1 MQRVLTSRSGV
12 LLYLTVWTLLGLG
25 LGGAVAQ
32 LGDEPWLRAMLFAV
46 PVTLLFS
53 VGAGFSAYYMCKANP
68 LRERSPAVILVSMLT
83 AAVWAG
89 FLWVF
94 LMRVWNIAAET
105 FGAEGITIRPQ
116 LTALLFSLGIL
127 MYGLL
132 ATLNYLLGEFV
143 RARQAEQREL
153 ESKLLARDAE
163 LRMLRTQ
170 IDPHFLFNS
179 LNSISALTSIDAK
192 RARDMTQRL
201 SDFFRQSLGIEA
213 QGKIT
218 LEEEVRLIGHFLAIE
233 KVRFGARL
241 GVEQEVDEAA
251 LPCLLPPMIL
261 QPLVENAVKHGIG
274 GLPEGGTV
282 RIDAR
287 REGSLLKIDVENDTD
302 PDTPPRKGNG
312 IGLVNVQERLA
323 AAYGHLASVHCTHE
337 NNKYRV
343 ALMLPV
349 ETKES

>member
-1 MQRVLTSRSGV
+1 MQGVLTSRRGAA
-12 LLYLTVWTLLGLG
+12 LYLLVWLLVGLG
-25 LGGAVAQ
+25 LGGAVAT
-32 LGDEPWLRAMLFAV
+32 LGGEPWLRAMLFAV
-46 PVTLLFS
+46 PVTLLFA

-68 LRERSPAVILVSMLT
+68 LSERTPGAILLSLST
-83 AAVWAG
+83 AAVLAG
-89 FLWVF
+89 FLWVG
-94 LMRVWNIAAET
+94 LMWLWNGAAASV
-105 FGAEGITIRPQ
+105 GAQGVARRPQ
-116 LTALLFSLGIL
+116 LMVLLFSLGIL
-127 MYGLL
+127 LYGLL
-132 ATLNYLLGEFV
+132 VALNYLMNEFL

-201 SDFFRQSLGIEA
+201 SDFFRQSLGMES
-213 QGKIT
+213 QRKIT
-218 LEEEVRLIGHFLAIE
+218 LAEEVRLIGHFLAIE

-241 GVEQEVDEAA
+241 AVQEDFDEAA
-251 LPCLLPPMIL
+251 LACLLPPMLL

-282 RIDAR
+282 RISAR
-287 REGSLLKIDVENDTD
+287 REGAQLCITVENDTD

-312 IGLVNVQERLA
+312 VGLANVRERLA
-323 AAYGHLASVHCTHE
+323 AAYGHLASLHCSHDQHL
-337 NNKYRV
+337 YRV
-343 ALMLPV
+343 ALTLPA
-349 ETKES
+349 ETRES

>member
-12 LLYLTVWTLLGLG
+12 LLYLTVWLLLGIG

-53 VGAGFSAYYMCKANP
+53 VGAGFSAYYMCKSNP

-94 LMRVWNIAAET
+94 LMRLWNIAAES
-105 FGAEGITIRPQ
+105 FDVQGIAIRPQ
-116 LTALLFSLGIL
+116 LTALLFSLGVL

-132 ATLNYLLGEFV
+132 ASLNYLVSEFV

-163 LRMLRTQ
+163 LRVLRTQ

-201 SDFFRQSLGIEA
+201 SDFSAKAWAL
-213 QGKIT
+213 K
-218 LEEEVRLIGHFLAIE
+218 H
-233 KVRFGARL
+233 KARSRW
-241 GVEQEVDEAA
+241 
-251 LPCLLPPMIL
+251 
-261 QPLVENAVKHGIG
+261 K
-274 GLPEGGTV
+274 
-282 RIDAR
+282 R
-287 REGSLLKIDVENDTD
+287 RC
-302 PDTPPRKGNG
+302 
-312 IGLVNVQERLA
+312 A
-323 AAYGHLASVHCTHE
+323 
-337 NNKYRV
+337 
-343 ALMLPV
+343 
-349 ETKES
+349 

>member
-1 MQRVLTSRSGV
+1 MQRVLSSRSGV
-12 LLYLTVWTLLGLG
+12 LLYLTVWLLLGLG
-25 LGGAVAQ
+25 VGGAVAM
-32 LGDEPWLRAMLFAV
+32 LGDEPMLRAQLFAV
-46 PVTLLFS
+46 PGSLLFS
-53 VGAGFSAYYMCKANP
+53 VAAGFSAYYMCKANP
-68 LRERSPAVILVSMLT
+68 LRERSPVVVLVSTLT
-83 AAVWAG
+83 AAVCAG
-89 FLWVF
+89 FFWVF
-94 LMRVWNIAAET
+94 LLGVWNGAAESFDLRGLT
-105 FGAEGITIRPQ
+105 PRPQ
-116 LTALLFSLGIL
+116 LVALLFSLGVML
-127 MYGLL
+127 YGLL
-132 ATLNYLLGEFV
+132 ATLNYLLAEFL

-153 ESKLLARDAE
+153 ESKLLARNAE

-179 LNSISALTSIDAK
+179 LNSISALTSIDAR

-241 GVEQEVDEAA
+241 GVEQEVDDAA

-274 GLPEGGTV
+274 GMPEGGVV
-282 RIDAR
+282 RIEAR
-287 REGSLLKIDVENDTD
+287 REGSLLKVSVENDTD

-312 IGLVNVQERLA
+312 IGLVNVRERLE
-323 AAYGHLASVHCTHE
+323 AAYGHLASLHCTQE

-343 ALMLPV
+343 ALALPV

>member
-1 MQRVLTSRSGV
+1 MQRVLTSRSGI
-12 LLYLTVWTLLGLG
+12 LLYLTVWLLLGLG
-25 LGGAVAQ
+25 LGGAVAV
-32 LGDEPWLRAMLFAV
+32 LGNEPPLRAMLFAV

-68 LRERSPAVILVSMLT
+68 LRERSPVVILVSTLT
-83 AAVWAG
+83 AAICAG
-89 FLWVF
+89 FFWVF
-94 LMRVWNIAAET
+94 LMGVWNGAAES
-105 FGAEGITIRPQ
+105 FGAQGVAARPQ
-116 LTALLFSLGIL
+116 LTALLFSLGVL

-132 ATLNYLLGEFV
+132 ATLNYLFAEFV

-153 ESKLLARDAE
+153 ESKLMARNAE

-218 LEEEVRLIGHFLAIE
+218 LEEEVRLVGHFLAIE

-241 GVEQEVDEAA
+241 GVEQAVDEAA

-274 GLPEGGTV
+274 GLPEGGMV

-287 REGSLLKIDVENDTD
+287 REGSLLKISVENDTD

-312 IGLVNVQERLA
+312 IGLVNVRERLA
-323 AAYGHLASVHCTHE
+323 AAYGHQSSVHCTHE
-337 NNKYRV
+337 NNRYRV
-343 ALMLPV
+343 ALTLPA

>member
-1 MQRVLTSRSGV
+1 MQGVLTTRRGAA
-12 LLYLTVWTLLGLG
+12 LYLLVWLLLGVG
-25 LGGAVAQ
+25 LGGAVAT
-32 LGDEPWLRAMLFAV
+32 LGGEPWPRAMLFAV

-68 LRERSPAVILVSMLT
+68 LSERTPGSILVSLAT
-83 AAVWAG
+83 AAVLAG
-89 FLWVF
+89 FLWVG
-94 LMRVWNIAAET
+94 LMWLWNGAAAGI
-105 FGAEGITIRPQ
+105 GAEGIAVRPQ
-116 LTALLFSLGIL
+116 LTALLFSLGML

-132 ATLNYLLGEFV
+132 VALNYLMGEFM

-153 ESKLLARDAE
+153 QSKLLARDAE

-179 LNSISALTSIDAK
+179 LNSISALTSIDAR

-201 SDFFRQSLGIEA
+201 SDFFRQSLGLES

-218 LEEEVRLIGHFLAIE
+218 LAQEVRLVEHFLAIE

-241 GVEQEVDEAA
+241 GVQQEVDETA
-251 LPCLLPPMIL
+251 LECLLPPMIL

-282 RIDAR
+282 HIRAIR
-287 REGSLLKIDVENDTD
+287 SGSRLEIAVENDTD
-302 PDTPPRKGNG
+302 PDTPPRKGSG
-312 IGLVNVQERLA
+312 VGLVNVRERLA

-337 NNKYRV
+337 NNIYRV
-343 ALMLPV
+343 ALALPA

>member
-1 MQRVLTSRSGV
+1 MQRVLTSRSGI
-12 LLYLTVWTLLGLG
+12 LLYLTVWLLLGLA
-25 LGGAVAQ
+25 LGGAVSAV
-32 LGDEPWLRAMLFAV
+32 GDEPLLRATLFAV
-46 PVTLLFS
+46 PATLLFS
-53 VGAGFSAYYMCKANP
+53 VAGGFSAYYMCKANP
-68 LRERSPAVILVSMLT
+68 LRERSPAVILVSTLT
-83 AAVWAG
+83 AAVFAG
-89 FLWVF
+89 FFWVF
-94 LMRVWNIAAET
+94 MMGMWNGAAES
-105 FGAEGITIRPQ
+105 FDVQGIAPRPQ
-116 LTALLFSLGIL
+116 LVALLFGLGVM

-132 ATLNYLLGEFV
+132 ATLNYLYAEFV

-153 ESKLLARDAE
+153 ESKLLARNAE

-179 LNSISALTSIDAK
+179 LNSISALTSIDPK

-218 LEEEVRLIGHFLAIE
+218 LEEEVRLIGNFLAVE

-241 GVEQEVDEAA
+241 GVQQEVDEAA

-274 GLPEGGTV
+274 GLPDGGTV
-282 RIDAR
+282 HIDAR
-287 REGSLLKIDVENDTD
+287 CEGSLLKVVVENDTD

-312 IGLVNVQERLA
+312 IGLVNVRERLA

-343 ALMLPV
+343 ALTLPA

>member
-12 LLYLTVWTLLGLG
+12 LLYLTVWLLLGLG
-25 LGGAVAQ
+25 LGGAVAS
-32 LGDEPWLRAMLFAV
+32 LGDEPLPRAMLFAV

-68 LRERSPAVILVSMLT
+68 LRERSPAVLLVSTLT
-83 AAVWAG
+83 AGVCAG
-89 FLWVF
+89 FFWVF
-94 LMRVWNIAAET
+94 LMGVWDGTAEA
-105 FGAEGITIRPQ
+105 FGAEGIAVRPQ
-116 LTALLFSLGIL
+116 LTALLFCLGIL

-132 ATLNYLLGEFV
+132 SALNYLFGEFV

-153 ESKLLARDAE
+153 ESKLAARNAE

-241 GVEQEVDEAA
+241 GVRQEVDPAA

-282 RIDAR
+282 HIDAR
-287 REGSLLKIDVENDTD
+287 CEGSLLKVVVENDTD

-312 IGLVNVQERLA
+312 VGLVNVRERLA
-323 AAYGHLASVHCTHE
+323 AAYGHQASVHCTHE

-343 ALMLPV
+343 ALTLPA

>member
-1 MQRVLTSRSGV
+1 MQRVLSSRSGA
-12 LLYLTVWTLLGLG
+12 LLYLTVWLLLGLG
-25 LGGAVAQ
+25 VGGAVAM
-32 LGDEPWLRAMLFAV
+32 LGDEPMLRAQLFAV
-46 PVTLLFS
+46 PGSLLFS
-53 VGAGFSAYYMCKANP
+53 VAAGFSAYYMCKANP
-68 LRERSPAVILVSMLT
+68 LNERTPGAILLSLVT
-83 AAVWAG
+83 AAVLAG
-89 FLWVF
+89 FLWVG
-94 LMRVWNIAAET
+94 LMWLWNGAAASVDLAGIAV
-105 FGAEGITIRPQ
+105 RPQ
-116 LTALLFSLGIL
+116 LTALLFSLGVL
-127 MYGLL
+127 LYGLL
-132 ATLNYLLGEFV
+132 VALNYLMGEFL

-179 LNSISALTSIDAK
+179 LNSISALTSIDAR

-213 QGKIT
+213 QGRIT
-218 LEEEVRLIGHFLAIE
+218 LAQEARLVEHFLAIE
-233 KVRFGARL
+233 KVRFGDRL
-241 GVEQEVDEAA
+241 AVEQVLDEAA
-251 LPCLLPPMIL
+251 LACLLPPMIL

-282 RIDAR
+282 RICAAR
-287 REGSLLKIDVENDTD
+287 AGSRLEITVENDTD

-312 IGLVNVQERLA
+312 IGLVNVRERLE
-323 AAYGHLASVHCTHE
+323 AAYGHLASLHCTQE

-343 ALMLPV
+343 ALALPV

>member
-12 LLYLTVWTLLGLG
+12 LLYLTVWLLLGLG
-25 LGGAVAQ
+25 VGGAVAE
-32 LGDEPWLRAMLFAV
+32 LSGASVLRAQLFAV
-46 PVTLLFS
+46 PGSLLFS
-53 VGAGFSAYYMCKANP
+53 VAAGFSAYYMCKANP
-68 LRERSPAVILVSMLT
+68 LRERSPVVILVSTLT
-83 AAVWAG
+83 AAVCAG
-89 FLWVF
+89 FFWVF
-94 LMRVWNIAAET
+94 LLGMWNGVVESFSAQ
-105 FGAEGITIRPQ
+105 GIEAQPQ
-116 LTALLFSLGIL
+116 LVALLFSLGVML
-127 MYGLL
+127 YGLL
-132 ATLNYLLGEFV
+132 ATLNYLLAEFL

-153 ESKLLARDAE
+153 ESKLLARNAE

-241 GVEQEVDEAA
+241 GVEQEVQDAA
-251 LPCLLPPMIL
+251 LSCLLPPMIL

-274 GLPEGGTV
+274 GLPEGGVV
-282 RIDAR
+282 RIEALC
-287 REGSLLKIDVENDTD
+287 EGSLLKISVENDTD

-312 IGLVNVQERLA
+312 IGLVNVRERLD
-323 AAYGHLASVHCTHE
+323 AAYGHQANVHCTHE

-343 ALMLPV
+343 ALTLPV